1 MMGVL
6 ISAIHN
12 SSSKGHTPRHRNKCL
27 SHCFYGRT
35 KLIQKS
41 MLVSIIGLRQ
51 YYSEMEGKENYRR
64 GMAVCARKVYGNV
77 KNIIHLGQRPLR
89 FWGPRLQPAKPMGKS
104 GTHSLTHSLTH
115 SEILHCLFTSVLQLE
130 IQLSKWDWDH
140 VYQFSPSTLLY
151 MYVSNQVLEIS
162 FGIHRYPFL
171 SSMTCGKR

>member
-1 MMGVL
+1 MDEYFEQNSVKPRMMMGVL

-89 FWGPRLQPAKPMGKS
+89 F
-104 GTHSLTHSLTH
+104 
-115 SEILHCLFTSVLQLE
+115 
-130 IQLSKWDWDH
+130 
-140 VYQFSPSTLLY
+140 
-151 MYVSNQVLEIS
+151 
-162 FGIHRYPFL
+162 
-171 SSMTCGKR
+171 